1 LKNDG
6 CVQSKEAQMHFGF
19 DSPEFWGFGG
29 GTLILLG
36 GLAYG
41 SCRAGWLSRRE
52 RARVD
57 AATLE
62 MQRREVEPEQQ
73 PHPDY
78 RPYERPRRSA
88 ADFPAALV
96 PTHWWSKSDIGENG

>member
-1 LKNDG
+1 
-6 CVQSKEAQMHFGF
+6 
-19 DSPEFWGFGG
+19 
-29 GTLILLG
+29 
-36 GLAYG
+36 
-41 SCRAGWLSRRE
+41 
-52 RARVD
+52 
-57 AATLE
+57 

-96 PTHWWSKSDIGENG
+96 PTHWWSKMSWHGAKAKLGRQSAL